1 MGRFI
6 FKGTSLIKLMLA
18 FTLLIGALI
27 LVTPANAKAVNRD
40 INPIINKAS
49 PLRWLTGYAIDIGGL
64 VTIGGTITG
73 HIIIVG
79 VTHITDLT
87 TGPTTDL
94 ITIIAG
100 R

>member
-40 INPIINKAS
+40 INPIINKS
-49 PLRWLTGYAIDIGGL
+49 N
-64 VTIGGTITG
+64 
-73 HIIIVG
+73 
-79 VTHITDLT
+79 
-87 TGPTTDL
+87 PTQM
-94 ITIIAG
+94 AYWV
-100 R
+100 RYRY

>member
-1 MGRFI
+1 MERFI
-6 FKGTSLIKLMLA
+6 FKGTSLLKLVLA
-18 FTLLIGALI
+18 FSLLIVALI

-40 INPIINKAS
+40 INPIINKAN
-49 PLRWLTGYAIDIGGL
+49 PTQMAYWVRYRYWGPRYYR
-64 VTIGGTITG
+64 GTITG

-79 VTHITDLT
+79 VTLITDLT